1 MRRTITALAVCGALL
16 GLVAASAVAT
26 PGPKAPKAPKTHG
39 GTVTLVAPSPAAGA
53 TSTTASGNVFSR
65 ASCRKNRTVHLTLT
79 NADGTPAGPEVVTT
93 TRQNGDYSAVV
104 AIPAPVPPATTATYS
119 LTASV
124 DQANRKSGKG
134 KRSRKHVCAAM
145 TTTPVTV
152 TATAPVV

>member
-1 MRRTITALAVCGALL
+1 V
-16 GLVAASAVAT
+16 S
-26 PGPKAPKAPKTHG
+26 
-39 GTVTLVAPSPAAGA
+39 LVAPSPAAGV
-53 TSTTASGNVFSR
+53 TSTTASGNVFSK
-65 ASCRKNRTVHLTLT
+65 ASCRKNRTVHLTLS

-93 TRQNGDYSAVV
+93 TRSNGDYSAVV
-104 AIPAPVPPATTATYS
+104 TIPAPVAPATTATYS

-134 KRSRKHVCAAM
+134 KRARKHVCAAL